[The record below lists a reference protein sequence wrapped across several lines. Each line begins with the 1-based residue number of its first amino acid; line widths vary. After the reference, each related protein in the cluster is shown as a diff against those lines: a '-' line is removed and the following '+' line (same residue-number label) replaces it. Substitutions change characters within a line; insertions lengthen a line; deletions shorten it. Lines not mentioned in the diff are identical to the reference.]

1 MSFSSNKGK
10 GGNTTL
16 AEINVTP
23 LVDVMLGL
31 LVIFMVTAPLVQ
43 QGVKIDLPK
52 VKAQQMPT
60 EESRVV
66 LTLDKERKVWL
77 GKAEIPLEELEQRLS
92 TNERLKTER
101 EVFLYAD
108 RALPYGF
115 VVKIMAVIKRAG
127 VDQIGMVTEPGE
139 E

>member
-1 MSFSSNKGK
+1 MSFGGDKGK
-10 GGNTTL
+10 GGNSTL

-23 LVDVMLGL
+23 LVDVMLVL

-52 VKAQQMPT
+52 VKAQQMPS
-60 EESRVV
+60 EETRVV
-66 LTLDKERKVWL
+66 LTLDRDRKVWI
-77 GKAEIPLEELEQRLS
+77 GKVEIPLEELEQKLA
-92 TNERLKTER
+92 TNERLKNEK

-127 VDQIGMVTEPGE
+127 VEQIGMVTEPGE